1 LFCRPIPNTGRE
13 STLRSSWCTES
24 NASRTNIE
32 NQPTIEKGRKEYT
45 MSEFE
50 HITEPQQPEWA
61 ALAASARAAEWSSDL
76 VLDPGDSHVKGES
89 SLCVGD
95 AA

>member
-1 LFCRPIPNTGRE
+1 
-13 STLRSSWCTES
+13 
-24 NASRTNIE
+24 
-32 NQPTIEKGRKEYT
+32 

>member
-1 LFCRPIPNTGRE
+1 
-13 STLRSSWCTES
+13 
-24 NASRTNIE
+24 
-32 NQPTIEKGRKEYT
+32 

-61 ALAASARAAEWSSDL
+61 ALAALARAEEWSSDL
-76 VLDPGDSHVKGES
+76 ALDPGDSHVKGES